1 MEKTITKLVYDYKD
15 VTEVR
20 EGYTITAYEV
30 TIKDGKVQSCRGEV
44 KNADTEMFTF
54 SVYEQTKMSKVERA
68 FMLNNVSEAID
79 AHAIVKD
86 FLAFVE
92 EDIKATN

>member
-15 VTEVR
+15 VTSVR
-20 EGYTITAYEV
+20 EGYSINAYEV
-30 TIKDGKVQSCRGEV
+30 TVRDGMVISCRGEV
-44 KNADTEMFTF
+44 KNATNEMFTF
-54 SVYEQTKMSKVERA
+54 SVYEQTKMSEVKRA
-68 FMLNNVSEAID
+68 FMINNVSEDID

-92 EDIKATN
+92 EDVKAN

>member
-15 VTEVR
+15 VTSVR
-20 EGYTITAYEV
+20 EGYTINAYDV
-30 TIKDGKVQSCRGEV
+30 TVRDGMVISCRGEV
-44 KNADTEMFTF
+44 KNADNEMFTF
-54 SVYEQTKMSKVERA
+54 SVYEQTKMSEIKRA
-68 FMLNNVSEAID
+68 FMINNVSEDID

-92 EDIKATN
+92 EDVKAAN

>member
-20 EGYTITAYEV
+20 EGYTINAYEV

-44 KNADTEMFTF
+44 KNAETEMFTF
-54 SVYEQTKMSKVERA
+54 SVYEQTKMSKVERV

-79 AHAIVKD
+79 ARAIVKD

-92 EDIKATN
+92 EDVKAN

>member
-15 VTEVR
+15 VTSVR
-20 EGYTITAYEV
+20 EGYTINAYEV
-30 TIKDGKVQSCRGEV
+30 TVRDGMVISCRGEV
-44 KNADTEMFTF
+44 KNADNEMFTF
-54 SVYEQTKMSKVERA
+54 SVYEQTKMSEIKRA
-68 FMLNNVSEAID
+68 FMINNVSEDID

-92 EDIKATN
+92 EDVKAN

>member
-20 EGYTITAYEV
+20 EGYTINAYEV
-30 TIKDGKVQSCRGEV
+30 TVRDGMVISCRGEV

-68 FMLNNVSEAID
+68 FMLNNVSENID
-79 AHAIVKD
+79 ARSIVKD
-86 FLAFVE
+86 FLTFVE
-92 EDIKATN
+92 EDVKAN

>member
-15 VTEVR
+15 VTSVR
-20 EGYTITAYEV
+20 EGYSINAYEV
-30 TIKDGKVQSCRGEV
+30 TVREGMVISCRGEV
-44 KNADTEMFTF
+44 KNADNEMFTF
-54 SVYEQTKMSKVERA
+54 SVYEQTKMSEVKRA
-68 FMLNNVSEAID
+68 FMINNVSEDID

-92 EDIKATN
+92 EDVKTN

>member
-1 MEKTITKLVYDYKD
+1 MERTIKRTVYDYTD
-15 VTEVR
+15 VTSVR
-20 EGYTITAYEV
+20 EGYTINAYEV

-44 KNADTEMFTF
+44 KNADNEMFTF

-86 FLAFVE
+86 FLTFVE
-92 EDIKATN
+92 EDVKAN

>member
-15 VTEVR
+15 VTSVR
-20 EGYTITAYEV
+20 EGYTINAYEV
-30 TIKDGKVQSCRGEV
+30 TIKDGKVQACRGEV
-44 KNADTEMFTF
+44 KNADNEMFTF

-79 AHAIVKD
+79 AHSIVKD
-86 FLAFVE
+86 FLTFVE
-92 EDIKATN
+92 EDVKAN

>member
-15 VTEVR
+15 VTAVR
-20 EGYTITAYEV
+20 EGYTINAYEV

-44 KNADTEMFTF
+44 KNSTNEMFTF
-54 SVYEQTKMSKVERA
+54 SVHEQIKMSKVERA
-68 FMLNNVSEAID
+68 FMLNNVSEDID

-92 EDIKATN
+92 EDNKSNN

>member
-20 EGYTITAYEV
+20 EGYTINAYEV

-54 SVYEQTKMSKVERA
+54 SVHEQTKMSKVERA
-68 FMLNNVSEAID
+68 FMLNNVSENID
-79 AHAIVKD
+79 ARSIVKD
-86 FLAFVE
+86 FLTFVE
-92 EDIKATN
+92 EDIKTN

>member
-1 MEKTITKLVYDYKD
+1 MEKIITKLVYDYKD

-20 EGYTITAYEV
+20 EGYTINAYEV

-68 FMLNNVSEAID
+68 FMLNNVSENID
-79 AHAIVKD
+79 ARSIVKD
-86 FLAFVE
+86 FLTFVE
-92 EDIKATN
+92 EDVKAN

>member
-20 EGYTITAYEV
+20 EGYTINAYEV

-44 KNADTEMFTF
+44 KNSTNEMFTF

-68 FMLNNVSEAID
+68 FMLNNVSEDID
-79 AHAIVKD
+79 AHSIVKD
-86 FLAFVE
+86 FLTFVE
-92 EDIKATN
+92 EDVKTN

>member
-1 MEKTITKLVYDYKD
+1 MERTIKRTVYDYTD
-15 VTEVR
+15 VTSIR
-20 EGYTITAYEV
+20 EGYSINAYEV
-30 TIKDGKVQSCRGEV
+30 TVRDGMVISCRGEV
-44 KNADTEMFTF
+44 KNADNEMFTF

-79 AHAIVKD
+79 AHSIVKD

-92 EDIKATN
+92 EDVKAN

>member
-20 EGYTITAYEV
+20 EGYTINAYEV
-30 TIKDGKVQSCRGEV
+30 TVRDGMVISCRGEV
-44 KNADTEMFTF
+44 KNAETEMFTF
-54 SVYEQTKMSKVERA
+54 SVYEQTKMSEVKCA
-68 FMLNNVSEAID
+68 FMINNVSEDID
-79 AHAIVKD
+79 AHSIVKD

-92 EDIKATN
+92 EDVKAN

>member
-20 EGYTITAYEV
+20 EGYTINAYEV

-44 KNADTEMFTF
+44 KNAETEMFTF

-79 AHAIVKD
+79 AHSIVKD

-92 EDIKATN
+92 EDVKATN

>member
-20 EGYTITAYEV
+20 EGYTINAYEV
-30 TIKDGKVQSCRGEV
+30 TVRDGMVISCRGEV
-44 KNADTEMFTF
+44 KNAETEMFTF

-86 FLAFVE
+86 FLTFVE
-92 EDIKATN
+92 EDVKAN

>member
-15 VTEVR
+15 LTSVR
-20 EGYTITAYEV
+20 EGYTINAYEV
-30 TIKDGKVQSCRGEV
+30 TIKDGNVQSCRGEV

-68 FMLNNVSEAID
+68 FMLNNVSENID
-79 AHAIVKD
+79 ARSIVKD
-86 FLAFVE
+86 FLTFVE
-92 EDIKATN
+92 EDVKAN

>member
-15 VTEVR
+15 VTSVR
-20 EGYTITAYEV
+20 EGYTINAYEV

-44 KNADTEMFTF
+44 KNAETEMFTF
-54 SVYEQTKMSKVERA
+54 SVHEQTKMSKIERA
-68 FMLNNVSEAID
+68 FMLNNVSEDVD
-79 AHAIVKD
+79 AHSIVKD

-92 EDIKATN
+92 EDIKTN

>member
-1 MEKTITKLVYDYKD
+1 MEKALIKQVYDFKD
-15 VTEVR
+15 VTSVR
-20 EGYTITAYEV
+20 EGYTINAYDV

-44 KNADTEMFTF
+44 KNADSEMFTF
-54 SVYEQTKMSKVERA
+54 SVYEQTKMSEVKRA
-68 FMLNNVSEAID
+68 FMLNNVSEEID

-92 EDIKATN
+92 ENVKAN

>member
-20 EGYTITAYEV
+20 EGYTINAYEV
-30 TIKDGKVQSCRGEV
+30 TVRDGMVISCRGEV
-44 KNADTEMFTF
+44 KNADNEIFTF

-79 AHAIVKD
+79 AHASVKD

-92 EDIKATN
+92 EDVKTN

>member
-20 EGYTITAYEV
+20 EGYTINAYEV

-68 FMLNNVSEAID
+68 FMLNNVSENID
-79 AHAIVKD
+79 ARSIVKD
-86 FLAFVE
+86 FLTFVE
-92 EDIKATN
+92 EDVKANN

>member
-1 MEKTITKLVYDYKD
+1 MEKTLVKKVYDFKD
-15 VTEVR
+15 VTSVR
-20 EGYTITAYEV
+20 EGYTINAYEV

-44 KNADTEMFTF
+44 KNADNEMFTF
-54 SVYEQTKMSKVERA
+54 SVYEQTKMSKIERA
-68 FMLNNVSEAID
+68 FMLNNVSEDID

-92 EDIKATN
+92 EDVKANN

>member
-1 MEKTITKLVYDYKD
+1 MEKALIKQVYDFKD
-15 VTEVR
+15 VTSVR
-20 EGYTITAYEV
+20 EGYTINAYEV
-30 TIKDGKVQSCRGEV
+30 TVKDGKVQSCRGEV

-79 AHAIVKD
+79 AHTIVKD
-86 FLAFVE
+86 FLTFIE
-92 EDIKATN
+92 EDVKSTN

>member
-20 EGYTITAYEV
+20 EGYTINAYEV

-44 KNADTEMFTF
+44 KNADNEMFTF
-54 SVYEQTKMSKVERA
+54 SVCEQTKMSKVERA

-79 AHAIVKD
+79 AHSIVKD

-92 EDIKATN
+92 EDVKATN